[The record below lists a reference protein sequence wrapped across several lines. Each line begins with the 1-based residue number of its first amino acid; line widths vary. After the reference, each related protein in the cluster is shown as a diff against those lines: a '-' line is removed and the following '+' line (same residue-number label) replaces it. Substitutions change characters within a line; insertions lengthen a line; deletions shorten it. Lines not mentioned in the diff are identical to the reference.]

1 MKQHDI
7 DAIAADAMALH
18 AALITA
24 GAAKSHAG
32 SWVAH
37 AMPAIVTFEAGKPPR
52 NPDQYEKWLESAREA
67 RESRNR

>member
-1 MKQHDI
+1 VKQHNI
-7 DAIAADAMALH
+7 DAIADDALH
-18 AALITA
+18 LYDALIEREISVDEA
-24 GAAKSHAG
+24 V

-37 AMPAIVTFEAGKPPR
+37 AMPAIVTFEAGKLPR